1 MHFSSFVV
9 LFTQPFCF
17 LHKVI
22 CKDPIADT
30 LKTVQQRN
38 KCLSLSCVGEHAFE
52 KKPIN
57 LNSYLTNLTLR
68 LQISSFSD
76 TFFFFFSPFFCMFV
90 FCATKCTV
98 ILMLNII

>member
-76 TFFFFFSPFFCMFV
+76 TFFSFFSLFFVCLFFV
-90 FCATKCTV
+90 LQNV
-98 ILMLNII
+98 Q